1 MRKDRIA
8 SILGRE
14 ISDIIEHEIK
24 DPRLGFVTITT
35 VDVSIDL
42 KTAIVYF
49 SSLDDKSEGLETLNR
64 AKGFIRSSLAHR
76 IRMRFIPNLEFK
88 IDDSFEYGKKID
100 AFLEEISNDNSEQ

>member
-8 SILGRE
+8 SILSRE

-49 SSLDDKSEGLETLNR
+49 SSLDDKAEGLETLNH
-64 AKGFIRSSLAHR
+64 AKGYIRSSLANR
-76 IRMRFIPNLEFK
+76 IRMKFIPNLEFK
-88 IDDSFEYGKKID
+88 IDNSFEYGKKID
-100 AFLEEISNDNSEQ
+100 AILKEISNDNNE

>member
-8 SILGRE
+8 SILSRE
-14 ISDIIEHEIK
+14 ISDIIEHEIN

-49 SSLDDKSEGLETLNR
+49 SSLDDKAEGLETLNR
-64 AKGFIRSSLAHR
+64 AKGYIRSSLAHR
-76 IRMRFIPNLEFK
+76 VRMKFIPDLEFK
-88 IDDSFEYGKKID
+88 IDNSFEYGKKID
-100 AFLEEISNDNSEQ
+100 GLLEEISNDNSE

>member
-8 SILGRE
+8 SILSRE
-14 ISDIIEHEIK
+14 ISDIIGHEIK

-64 AKGFIRSSLAHR
+64 AKGYIRSSLAHR
-76 IRMRFIPNLEFK
+76 IRMKFIPNLEFK

-100 AFLEEISNDNSEQ
+100 AFLKEISNDNSE

>member
-1 MRKDRIA
+1 MRKDRVA
-8 SILGRE
+8 SILSRE

-49 SSLDDKSEGLETLNR
+49 SSLDNKTEGLETLNR
-64 AKGFIRSSLAHR
+64 AKGYIRSSLAQR
-76 IRMRFIPNLEFK
+76 VRMKFIPNLEFR
-88 IDDSFEYGKKID
+88 IDNWADCTHFS
-100 AFLEEISNDNSEQ
+100 LEILSRVGTEL

>member
-8 SILGRE
+8 SILNRE

-49 SSLDDKSEGLETLNR
+49 SSLDNKTEGLETLNR
-64 AKGFIRSSLAHR
+64 AKGYIRSSLAHR
-76 IRMRFIPNLEFK
+76 IRMKFIPNLEFK
-88 IDDSFEYGKKID
+88 IDNSFEYGKKID
-100 AFLEEISNDNSEQ
+100 ALLEEISNNNTE

>member
-1 MRKDRIA
+1 MRKDRVA
-8 SILGRE
+8 SILSRE

-49 SSLDDKSEGLETLNR
+49 SSLDNKTEGLETLNR
-64 AKGFIRSSLAHR
+64 AKGYIRSSLAQR
-76 IRMRFIPNLEFK
+76 VRMKFIPNLEFK
-88 IDDSFEYGKKID
+88 IDNSFEYGNKID
-100 AFLEEISNDNSEQ
+100 ALLEEISNDDKE

>member
-8 SILGRE
+8 SILNRE

-49 SSLDDKSEGLETLNR
+49 SSLDNKTEGLETLNR
-64 AKGFIRSSLAHR
+64 AKGYIRSSLAHR
-76 IRMRFIPNLEFK
+76 IRMKFIPDLEFK
-88 IDDSFEYGKKID
+88 IDNSFEYGKKID
-100 AFLEEISNDNSEQ
+100 ALLEEISNNNTE